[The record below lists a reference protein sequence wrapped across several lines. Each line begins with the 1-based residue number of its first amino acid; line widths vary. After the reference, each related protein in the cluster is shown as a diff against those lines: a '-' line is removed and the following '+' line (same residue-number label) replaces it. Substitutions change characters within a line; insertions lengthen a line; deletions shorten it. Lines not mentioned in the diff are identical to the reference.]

1 MTRRRVTTAALA
13 AISLAAF
20 AGLSG
25 STQARSRAARTPM
38 NAGLRLAIT
47 GTTDAGTA
55 FTGTFTLQRFAAR
68 GDVVVAV
75 GFIQGSAGLTPSTIL
90 RGPVELPVTIGAG
103 AAAAG
108 ASARQTAGAGRRLLV
123 QAQTCPVLHL
133 DLGAVNLDLLGLQ
146 VTTAPIVIDIVASGG
161 GTDVL
166 GSLICTVL
174 ETVANVIAVVDLL
187 NNILGLVTGLLGGL
201 TGGLAV

>member
-25 STQARSRAARTPM
+25 STQARSRAARTPI

-47 GTTDAGTA
+47 GTTDAGTT

-68 GDVVVAV
+68 EDRVVAV
-75 GFIQGSAGLTPSTIL
+75 GFIQSSVAGSTVL
-90 RGPVELPVTIGAG
+90 RPMELPVTIGSG

-108 ASARQTAGAGRRLLV
+108 ASAPKTPGGGRRFLA
-123 QAQTCPVLHL
+123 QAQTCEVLHL
-133 DLGAVNLDLLGLQ
+133 VLGAVNFDLLGLQ
-146 VTTAPIVIDIVASGG
+146 ITTGPIPIDIVAVGG

-166 GSLICTVL
+166 GSLICTLL
-174 ETVANVIAVVDLL
+174 ETVGNVIAVVDLL
-187 NNILGLVTGLLGGL
+187 NNILGLVLGLLGGL

>member
-1 MTRRRVTTAALA
+1 
-13 AISLAAF
+13 
-20 AGLSG
+20 
-25 STQARSRAARTPM
+25 M

-47 GTTDAGTA
+47 GTTDAGTT

-75 GFIQGSAGLTPSTIL
+75 GFIQGSAAGLAPSTTIL

-108 ASARQTAGAGRRLLV
+108 ASARKTPGAGRSLLV
-123 QAQTCPVLHL
+123 QAQTCPLLHL

-146 VTTAPIVIDIVASGG
+146 VTTAPIAIDIVAAGG

-174 ETVANVIAVVDLL
+174 ETVGNVIRVVDLL
-187 NNILGLVTGLLGGL
+187 NNILRLVTGLLGGL